1 MVIYTIT
8 LNPYLDKTIDIEE
21 LVYDDVN
28 EIVEEKKFAGGKGI
42 DVSRVIN
49 ELGGQSIVLG
59 LIGGYSGL
67 ELESRLINEGIICD
81 FTRINNETKTN
92 TTVYQKNKKIQTLLS
107 ASDPDVSS
115 IEIMTFFSKIKEIP
129 KGSLVVITGNAPRFI
144 SDNFYAQIIIALK
157 EKGTKVILDTD
168 HGALKKGVSAG
179 PYLIKP
185 NIHEFGR
192 LIEKNISGIEEIIEY
207 AKPYKNVVEY
217 IAVSMGAMG
226 VLGISNDAV
235 YHIIPP
241 KIKVGSSIG
250 AGDSLVGGLAFSLSE
265 GKSFEE
271 ALVLGVA
278 SGTAASLNQGREL
291 CKKEDIDTIKKDVKI
306 KII

>member
-1 MVIYTIT
+1 MIYIIA

-28 EIVEEKKFAGGKGI
+28 EIVEEKNHACGKGI
-42 DVSRVIN
+42 DVSRVIK

-67 ELESRLINEGIICD
+67 ELESMLINEGIICD
-81 FTRINNETKTN
+81 FTHINSETKTN
-92 TTVYQKNKKIQTLLS
+92 ITVYQKRKKIQTLLS
-107 ASDPDVSS
+107 TTDPVVSP
-115 IEIMTFFSKIKEIP
+115 IELTTFLNKIKEIP
-129 KGSLVVITGNAPRFI
+129 RNSFAVITGNAPGFI
-144 SDNFYAQIIIALK
+144 SDNFYAQLILILK
-157 EKGTKVILDTD
+157 EKNIKVILDTD
-168 HGALKKGVSAG
+168 GTALKNGISAS

-192 LIEKNISGIEEIIEY
+192 LVEKNISGIDEIIEY

-217 IAVSMGAMG
+217 IVVSMGVMG
-226 VLGISNDAV
+226 ALAISNNIV
-235 YHIIPP
+235 YHVIPP

-250 AGDSLVGGLAFSLSE
+250 AGDSLVAGIVFSLST
-265 GKSFEE
+265 GNSFEE
-271 ALVLGVA
+271 ALTLGVA
-278 SGTAASLNQGREL
+278 SGTAATLNQGREL
-291 CKKEDIDTIKKDVKI
+291 CKKEDIDKIKKEVNI